1 MKTINNNKGEKM
13 ESINLIDAI
22 KEFSEDTKNSFI
34 NIQGR
39 KYLKVVDRLNFVR
52 QKFGERLCVKTTTSY
67 PDGLAMFQTEIFI
80 DGKLIGTGHSKQTVK
95 KDKEFEKIESVSIG
109 RALGISGFA
118 GSELA
123 TFEEMNDFIKSNPVQ
138 NFSNNYTQAKS
149 QPSDE
154 ARDEIITKIQDAEK
168 FSTTPGILE
177 KNLQQIW
184 SAYSDKL
191 EFMQVEDQDFYAKV
205 LQARKKAEQ
214 TVRTRS
220 NNVRQ

>member
-1 MKTINNNKGEKM
+1 M
-13 ESINLIDAI
+13 ENINLIDAI
-22 KEFSEDTKNSFI
+22 KEFSENTKDSFI

-52 QKFGERLCVKTTTSY
+52 QKFGERLCVKTTTTY
-67 PDGLAMFQTEIFI
+67 PDGLAMFQTEIFL

-109 RALGISGFA
+109 RALGIAGFA

-123 TFEEMNDFIKSNPVQ
+123 TFEEMNDFIKSTP
-138 NFSNNYTQAKS
+138 NFSNGYVQSKS
-149 QPSDE
+149 QPVDV
-154 ARDEIITKIQDAEK
+154 AKDEIITKIQEAEK
-168 FSTTPGILE
+168 FSTTPGVLE

-184 SAYSDKL
+184 SQYSEKL
-191 EFMQVEDQDFYAKV
+191 GFMQVEDQDFYGKI

-220 NNVRQ
+220 NNGR

>member
-1 MKTINNNKGEKM
+1 M
-13 ESINLIDAI
+13 ENINLIDAI
-22 KEFSEDTKNSFI
+22 KEFSENTKDSFI

-52 QKFGERLCVKTTTSY
+52 QKFGERLCVKTTTTY
-67 PDGLAMFQTEIFI
+67 PDGLAMFQTEIFL

-109 RALGISGFA
+109 RALGIAGFA

-123 TFEEMNDFIKSNPVQ
+123 TFEEMNDFIKTTP
-138 NFSNNYTQAKS
+138 NFNSGYVQAKS
-149 QPSDE
+149 QPVDV
-154 ARDEIITKIQDAEK
+154 AKDEIITKIQEAEK
-168 FSTTPGILE
+168 FSTSPGVLE

-184 SAYSDKL
+184 SQYSEKL
-191 EFMQVEDQDFYAKV
+191 GFMQVEDQDFYSKI

-220 NNVRQ
+220 NNGR

>member
-1 MKTINNNKGEKM
+1 M
-13 ESINLIDAI
+13 ENINLIDAI
-22 KEFSEDTKNSFI
+22 REFSENTKDNFI

-52 QKFGERLCVKTTTSY
+52 QKFGERLCVKTTTTY
-67 PDGLAMFQTEIFI
+67 PDGLAMFQTEIFL

-109 RALGISGFA
+109 RALGIAGFA

-123 TFEEMNDFIKSNPVQ
+123 TFEEMNDFIKSTP
-138 NFSNNYTQAKS
+138 NFSNGYAQAKS
-149 QPSDE
+149 QPVDV
-154 ARDEIITKIQDAEK
+154 AKDEIITKIQEAEK
-168 FSTTPGILE
+168 FSTTPGVLE

-184 SAYSDKL
+184 SQYSEKL
-191 EFMQVEDQDFYAKV
+191 GFMQVEDQDFYGKI

-220 NNVRQ
+220 NNGR

>member
-1 MKTINNNKGEKM
+1 MKSTNNNKGEQM
-13 ESINLIDAI
+13 ENINLIDAI
-22 KEFSEDTKNSFI
+22 REFSENTKDSFI

-52 QKFGERLCVKTTTSY
+52 QKFGERLCVKTTTTY
-67 PDGLAMFQTEIFI
+67 PDGLAMFQTEIFL

-109 RALGISGFA
+109 RALGIAGFA

-123 TFEEMNDFIKSNPVQ
+123 TFEEMNDFIKSTP
-138 NFSNNYTQAKS
+138 NFNNGYVQAKS
-149 QPSDE
+149 QPVDV
-154 ARDEIITKIQDAEK
+154 AKDEIITKIQDAEK
-168 FSTTPGILE
+168 FSTTPGVLE

-184 SAYSDKL
+184 SQYSEKL
-191 EFMQVEDQDFYAKV
+191 GFMQVEDQDFYGKI

-220 NNVRQ
+220 NNGR

>member
-1 MKTINNNKGEKM
+1 M
-13 ESINLIDAI
+13 ENINLIDAI
-22 KEFSEDTKNSFI
+22 KEFSENTKDSFI

-52 QKFGERLCVKTTTSY
+52 QKFGERLCVKTTTTY
-67 PDGLAMFQTEIFI
+67 PDGLAMFQTEIFL

-109 RALGISGFA
+109 RALGIAGFA

-123 TFEEMNDFIKSNPVQ
+123 TFEEMNDFIKSTP
-138 NFSNNYTQAKS
+138 NFSSGYVQAKS
-149 QPSDE
+149 QPVDI
-154 ARDEIITKIQDAEK
+154 AKDEIITKIQEAEK
-168 FSTTPGILE
+168 FSTTPGVLE

-184 SAYSDKL
+184 SQYSDKL
-191 EFMQVEDQDFYAKV
+191 EFMQVEDQDFYSKI

-220 NNVRQ
+220 NNGR

>member
-1 MKTINNNKGEKM
+1 MKTINNNKGENM
-13 ESINLIDAI
+13 ESINLIEAI
-22 KEFSEDTKNSFI
+22 KEFSENTKDNFI

-52 QKFGERLCVKTTTSY
+52 QKFGERLCVKTTTTY
-67 PDGLAMFQTEIFI
+67 PDGMAMFQTEIFL

-109 RALGISGFA
+109 RALGIAGFA

-123 TFEEMNDFIKSNPVQ
+123 TFEEMNDFIKSSPQ
-138 NFSNNYTQAKS
+138 NFNNNYVNAKS
-149 QPSDE
+149 QQSDE
-154 ARDEIITKIQDAEK
+154 ARDDILIKIQEAEK
-168 FSTTPGILE
+168 FSTTPGVLE

-184 SAYSDKL
+184 SQYSDKL
-191 EFMQVEDQDFYAKV
+191 QFMQVEDQDFYGKI

-220 NNVRQ
+220 NNGR

>member
-1 MKTINNNKGEKM
+1 MNLTNKKGEQM
-13 ESINLIDAI
+13 ENINLIDAI
-22 KEFSEDTKNSFI
+22 KEFSENTKDSFI

-52 QKFGERLCVKTTTSY
+52 QKFGERLCVKTTTTY
-67 PDGLAMFQTEIFI
+67 PDGLAMFQTEIFL

-109 RALGISGFA
+109 RALGIAGFA

-123 TFEEMNDFIKSNPVQ
+123 TFEEMNDFIKSTP
-138 NFSNNYTQAKS
+138 NFSNGYVQSKS
-149 QPSDE
+149 QPVDV
-154 ARDEIITKIQDAEK
+154 AKDEIITKIQEAEK
-168 FSTTPGILE
+168 FSTTPGVLE

-184 SAYSDKL
+184 SQYSEKL
-191 EFMQVEDQDFYAKV
+191 GFMQVEDQDFYGKI

-220 NNVRQ
+220 NNGR

>member
-1 MKTINNNKGEKM
+1 M
-13 ESINLIDAI
+13 ENINLIDAI
-22 KEFSEDTKNSFI
+22 KEFSENTKDSFI

-52 QKFGERLCVKTTTSY
+52 QKFGERLCVKTTTTY
-67 PDGLAMFQTEIFI
+67 PDGLAMFQTEIFL

-109 RALGISGFA
+109 RALGIAGFA

-123 TFEEMNDFIKSNPVQ
+123 TFEEMNDFIKSTPNFNNGYVQ
-138 NFSNNYTQAKS
+138 SKS
-149 QPSDE
+149 QPVDV
-154 ARDEIITKIQDAEK
+154 AKDEIITKIQEAEK
-168 FSTTPGILE
+168 FSVSPGVLE

-184 SAYSDKL
+184 SQYSEKL
-191 EFMQVEDQDFYAKV
+191 GFMQVEDQDFYSKI

-220 NNVRQ
+220 NNGR

>member
-1 MKTINNNKGEKM
+1 MKSTNNNKGEKM
-13 ESINLIDAI
+13 ENINLIDAI
-22 KEFSEDTKNSFI
+22 REFSENTKDNFI

-52 QKFGERLCVKTTTSY
+52 QKFGERLCVKTTTTY
-67 PDGLAMFQTEIFI
+67 PDGLAMFQTEIFL

-109 RALGISGFA
+109 RALGIAGFA

-123 TFEEMNDFIKSNPVQ
+123 TFEEMNDFIKSTP
-138 NFSNNYTQAKS
+138 NFNNGYAQAKS
-149 QPSDE
+149 QPVDV
-154 ARDEIITKIQDAEK
+154 AKDEIIIKIQDAEK
-168 FSTTPGILE
+168 FSTTPGVLE

-184 SAYSDKL
+184 SQYSDKL
-191 EFMQVEDQDFYAKV
+191 QFMQVEDQDFYGKI

-220 NNVRQ
+220 NNGR

>member
-1 MKTINNNKGEKM
+1 MKTNNNNKGEKM
-13 ESINLIDAI
+13 ENINLIDAI
-22 KEFSEDTKNSFI
+22 KEFTENTKDSFI

-123 TFEEMNDFIKSNPVQ
+123 TFEEMNDFVKSNPAQ
-138 NFSNNYTQAKS
+138 NFSNTYVQSKS
-149 QPSDE
+149 QSTDE
-154 ARDEIITKIQDAEK
+154 SRDDIITKIQDAEK

-184 SAYSDKL
+184 SQYSEKL
-191 EFMQVEDQDFYAKV
+191 GFMQVEDQDFYNAI

-220 NNVRQ
+220 NNVR

>member
-1 MKTINNNKGEKM
+1 MKLTNKKGEQM
-13 ESINLIDAI
+13 ENINLIDAI
-22 KEFSEDTKNSFI
+22 KEFSENTKDNFI

-52 QKFGERLCVKTTTSY
+52 QKFGERLCVKTTTTY
-67 PDGLAMFQTEIFI
+67 PDGLAMFQTEIFL

-109 RALGISGFA
+109 RALGIAGFA

-123 TFEEMNDFIKSNPVQ
+123 TFEEMNDFIKSTP
-138 NFSNNYTQAKS
+138 NFSNGYVQSKS
-149 QPSDE
+149 QPVDV
-154 ARDEIITKIQDAEK
+154 AKDEIITKIQEAEK
-168 FSTTPGILE
+168 FSTTPGVLE

-184 SAYSDKL
+184 SQYSEKL
-191 EFMQVEDQDFYAKV
+191 GFMQVEDQDFYGKI

-220 NNVRQ
+220 NNGR

>member
-1 MKTINNNKGEKM
+1 M
-13 ESINLIDAI
+13 ENINLIDAI
-22 KEFSEDTKNSFI
+22 KEFSENTKDSFI

-52 QKFGERLCVKTTTSY
+52 QKFGERLCVKTTTTY
-67 PDGLAMFQTEIFI
+67 PDGLAMFQTEIFL

-109 RALGISGFA
+109 RALGIAGFA

-123 TFEEMNDFIKSNPVQ
+123 TFEEMNDFIKSTP
-138 NFSNNYTQAKS
+138 NFSNSYVQSKS
-149 QPSDE
+149 QPVDV
-154 ARDEIITKIQDAEK
+154 AKDEILTKIQEAEK
-168 FSTTPGILE
+168 FSTTPGVLE

-184 SAYSDKL
+184 SQYSEKL
-191 EFMQVEDQDFYAKV
+191 GFMQVEDQDFYSKI

-220 NNVRQ
+220 NNGR

>member
-1 MKTINNNKGEKM
+1 MSLTNKKGEQM
-13 ESINLIDAI
+13 ENINLIDAI
-22 KEFSEDTKNSFI
+22 KEFSENTKDSFI

-52 QKFGERLCVKTTTSY
+52 QKFGERLCVKTTTTY
-67 PDGLAMFQTEIFI
+67 PDGLAMFQTEIYL
-80 DGKLIGTGHSKQTVK
+80 DGKLIGTGHSKQTIK

-109 RALGISGFA
+109 RALGIAGFA

-123 TFEEMNDFIKSNPVQ
+123 TFEEMNDFIKSTP
-138 NFSNNYTQAKS
+138 NFNNGYTQAKS
-149 QPSDE
+149 QPVDI
-154 ARDEIITKIQDAEK
+154 AKDEIITKIQEAEK
-168 FSTTPGILE
+168 FSTTPGVLE

-184 SAYSDKL
+184 SQYSEKL
-191 EFMQVEDQDFYAKV
+191 GFMQVEDQDFYSKI

-220 NNVRQ
+220 NNGR

>member
-1 MKTINNNKGEKM
+1 M
-13 ESINLIDAI
+13 ENINLIDAI
-22 KEFSEDTKNSFI
+22 KEFSENTKDSFI

-52 QKFGERLCVKTTTSY
+52 QKFGERLCVKTTTTY
-67 PDGLAMFQTEIFI
+67 PDGLAMFQTEIYL

-109 RALGISGFA
+109 RALGIAGFA

-123 TFEEMNDFIKSNPVQ
+123 TFEEMNDFIKSTP
-138 NFSNNYTQAKS
+138 NFSNGYVQSKS
-149 QPSDE
+149 QPVDI
-154 ARDEIITKIQDAEK
+154 AKDEIITKIQEAEK
-168 FSTTPGILE
+168 FSTTPGVLE

-184 SAYSDKL
+184 SQYSDKL
-191 EFMQVEDQDFYAKV
+191 EFMQVEDQDFYSKI

-220 NNVRQ
+220 NNGR

>member
-1 MKTINNNKGEKM
+1 MNLTNKKGEQM
-13 ESINLIDAI
+13 ENINLIDAI
-22 KEFSEDTKNSFI
+22 KEFSENTKDSFI

-52 QKFGERLCVKTTTSY
+52 QKFGERLCVKTTTTY
-67 PDGLAMFQTEIFI
+67 PDGLAMFQTEIFL
-80 DGKLIGTGHSKQTVK
+80 DGKLIGTGHSKQTVG

-109 RALGISGFA
+109 RALGIAGFA

-123 TFEEMNDFIKSNPVQ
+123 TFEEMNDFIKSTP
-138 NFSNNYTQAKS
+138 NFSNGYVQSKS
-149 QPSDE
+149 QPVDV
-154 ARDEIITKIQDAEK
+154 AKDEILTKIQEAEK
-168 FSTTPGILE
+168 FSTSPGVLE

-184 SAYSDKL
+184 SQYSEKL
-191 EFMQVEDQDFYAKV
+191 GFMQVEGQDFYSKI

-220 NNVRQ
+220 NNGR

>member
-1 MKTINNNKGEKM
+1 MKTINNNKGENM

-22 KEFSEDTKNSFI
+22 KEFSENTKDNFI

-52 QKFGERLCVKTTTSY
+52 QKFGERLCVKTTTTY
-67 PDGLAMFQTEIFI
+67 PDGMAMFQTEIYL

-109 RALGISGFA
+109 RALGIAGFA

-123 TFEEMNDFIKSNPVQ
+123 TFEEMNDFIKSSSQ
-138 NFSNNYTQAKS
+138 NFNNGYVNAKS
-149 QPSDE
+149 QQSDG
-154 ARDEIITKIQDAEK
+154 ARDEIITKIQEAEK
-168 FSTTPGILE
+168 FSTTPGVLE

-184 SAYSDKL
+184 VQYSDKL
-191 EFMQVEDQDFYAKV
+191 EFMQVEDQDFYSKI

-220 NNVRQ
+220 NNGR

>member
-149 QPSDE
+149 LPSDE

-191 EFMQVEDQDFYAKV
+191 DFMQVEDQDFYGKV

-220 NNVRQ
+220 NNGR

>member
-1 MKTINNNKGEKM
+1 M

-22 KEFSEDTKNSFI
+22 KEFSENTKDNFI

-52 QKFGERLCVKTTTSY
+52 QKFGERLCVKTTTTY
-67 PDGLAMFQTEIFI
+67 PDGMAMFQTEIFL

-109 RALGISGFA
+109 RALGIAGFA

-123 TFEEMNDFIKSNPVQ
+123 TFEEMNDFIKSTPQ
-138 NFSNNYTQAKS
+138 NFNNGYVNAKS
-149 QPSDE
+149 QQSDE
-154 ARDEIITKIQDAEK
+154 ARDDILIKIQEAEK
-168 FSTTPGILE
+168 FSTTPGVLE

-184 SAYSDKL
+184 SQYSDKL
-191 EFMQVEDQDFYAKV
+191 QFMQVEDQDFYGKI

-220 NNVRQ
+220 NNGR